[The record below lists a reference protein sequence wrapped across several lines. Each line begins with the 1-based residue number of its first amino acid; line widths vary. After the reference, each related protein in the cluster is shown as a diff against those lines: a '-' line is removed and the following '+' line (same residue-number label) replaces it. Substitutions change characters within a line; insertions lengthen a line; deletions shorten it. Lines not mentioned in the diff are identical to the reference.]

1 MLPAEYADEEE
12 DCRDE
17 PGQDDH
23 HNHLADDGDDDDEDG
38 DDDDDQDHGEDSDDD
53 DDQDHGEEG
62 DDKDL
67 VSCAP
72 CSIPGGQ
79 LHRTKPE
86 KGNPKSIWDFRERR
100 TNKRSRVTGYV
111 VNSLVLIS

>member
-1 MLPAEYADEEE
+1 MTNPNEVFPAKDANEEE
-12 DCRDE
+12 DGRDE

-23 HNHLADDGDDDDEDG
+23 HDHLVDRDDDYEDNG
-38 DDDDDQDHGEDSDDD
+38 H
-53 DDQDHGEEG
+53 
-62 DDKDL
+62 DKDL

-100 TNKRSRVTGYV
+100 TNKRSRVTEYV